1 MSTHAP
7 RQTPGPRMLESL
19 HIVVAS
25 SSQDARVRELAEA
38 LSRVVSD
45 GDASAT
51 ARPIAMPALTY
62 PSDSLDGADV
72 VIALDAASLERARTA
87 NIELCVAYWPG
98 LGDAWDGSLASADLV
113 LLSEASQRDIA
124 IARGA
129 SASSLVVT
137 GPLATE
143 FATTSRED
151 AERTLFKALPTEAEH
166 ERAVLVVATEALTGL
181 ELPKLLAQLALV
193 SLPIVVLFDVGEDV
207 ERAKELRVLVPRF
220 GVHAAIFSEPEVRA
234 LAYRAASR
242 VFAPLDGVSSLR
254 ALASGTPL
262 LALSRRA
269 REQGVVEALTASKL
283 LAFAS
288 LSTLSVTLDE
298 ALSVQAT
305 AAGRAAAD
313 ALEPEKTPA
322 RIGEAIR
329 HAYETHRRRGL
340 PRGLEFLEMDPASV
354 LSRELEPLTSAF
366 VSRKQKEEAVID
378 AELEELKKRIRG

>member
-1 MSTHAP
+1 
-7 RQTPGPRMLESL
+7 MLESL

-51 ARPIAMPALTY
+51 VRPIATPALTY
-62 PSDSLDGADV
+62 PRDSLDGADV

-113 LLSEASQRDIA
+113 LLSDASQRDIA

-129 SASSLVVT
+129 SASLVVT

-143 FATTSRED
+143 FATPSRED
-151 AERTLFKALPTEAEH
+151 AERTLFKAFPAETEH
-166 ERAVLVVATEALTGL
+166 KRAVLVVAAEALTGL

-193 SLPIVVLFDVGEDV
+193 SLPIVALFDVGEDV
-207 ERAKELRVLVPRF
+207 ERAKELRVLAPRF

-242 VFAPLDGVSSLR
+242 VLAPLDGVSSLR

-340 PRGLEFLEMDPASV
+340 PRGLEFLEMDPANV